1 MVSLLRLLNI
11 MAFLSDNFRYS
22 VFKNGSNVTISID
35 DTFTFIYVEIAY
47 VFTMKFL
54 SYFIYS
60 HDFSRI
66 SSNITLHRYIHG
78 EWKYEKL
85 GREHFPEYCDL

>member
-22 VFKNGSNVTISID
+22 VFKKESNVEIFMKSSI
-35 DTFTFIYVEIAY
+35 FSHVEIAY
-47 VFTMKFL
+47 VFTIGLL
-54 SYFIYS
+54 SYLIYS

-66 SSNITLHRYIHG
+66 SSNITFHMYTCG
-78 EWKYEKL
+78 KWTYEKL
-85 GREHFPEYCDL
+85 DRKHFPEYCDL